1 MKNGIGNNNN
11 LIPIACRTPAERKAI
26 ARKGAERTNQIRRAK
41 KTFKQELEILLTM
54 EKDGR
59 SMQELMSLSM
69 INQAIKGNTKAYEVV
84 RDTIGQKPVEQM
96 AVDVNKNKSEA
107 VELLENIKALKNK
120 AGVEE
125 KNVDK
130 T

>member
-1 MKNGIGNNNN
+1 MILDNKKY
-11 LIPIACRTPAERKAI
+11 LIPLNKRSESERKAI
-26 ARKGAERTNQIRRAK
+26 QRKGAERTNQIKREK
-41 KTFKQELEILLTM
+41 KTLRQELEILLTM

>member
-1 MKNGIGNNNN
+1 MILDNKKY
-11 LIPIACRTPAERKAI
+11 LIPLNKRSESERKAI
-26 ARKGAERTNQIRRAK
+26 QRKGAERTNQIKREK
-41 KTFKQELEILLTM
+41 KTLRQELEILLTM

-107 VELLENIKALKNK
+107 IELLENIKALKNK

>member
-1 MKNGIGNNNN
+1 MILGNEKY
-11 LIPIACRTPAERKAI
+11 LIPMNKRTPSERRAI
-26 ARKGAERTNQIRRAK
+26 SRKGAERTNQIRREK
-41 KTFKQELEILLTM
+41 KTLRQELEILLTM

>member
-1 MKNGIGNNNN
+1 MNK
-11 LIPIACRTPAERKAI
+11 RTPSERRAI
-26 ARKGAERTNQIRRAK
+26 SRKGAERTNQIRREK
-41 KTFKQELEILLTM
+41 KTLRQELEILLTM